1 MDSEVIQTSLDS
13 LYHELD
19 ELRAKNA
26 ARKADIANLRKRIDE
41 SADERDGL
49 NAEVKRLSDEVK
61 KLKSQRDAL
70 NGRVKELKLKRDELR
85 TQAAEKR
92 ETVSKFLDQTQQMS
106 EQIKGS
112 VSELYRQINSLEWY
126 IQTNPLAPKTE
137 RSIIA
142 KIGALELNLAKHKG
156 LRNVKDKLVQLR
168 VEVGALRIQAQATH
182 AELTKTAEESEKVH
196 KSMYELA
203 KKLIEKKKEAD
214 SKHARFLGLN
224 RERREEVSK
233 LRESLERV
241 DQLRAKIGEAKESQ
255 SPRLKGEKVKSKYK
269 EAATEKMRTGGKL
282 SFEEFQALMEDQV
295 SDTDED

>member
-1 MDSEVIQTSLDS
+1 MSTEVIQTSLDN
-13 LYHELD
+13 LYRELD
-19 ELRAKNA
+19 DLKTKNA

-49 NAEVKRLSDEVK
+49 NAEVKKLSDEVK

-70 NGRVKELKLKRDELR
+70 NGRVKQLKLKRDELR

-92 ETVSKFLDQTQQMS
+92 ESLTKLLDQTHLMS

-137 RSIIA
+137 RNIIA
-142 KIGALELNLAKHKG
+142 KISILEHDLAKHKG

-182 AELTKTAEESEKVH
+182 AELMKIAEESEKVH

-203 KKLIEKKKEAD
+203 KKLIERKKEAD
-214 SKHARFLGLN
+214 AKHARFLDLN
-224 RERREEVSK
+224 QERREAVSK
-233 LRESLERV
+233 LRENLERI
-241 DQLRAKIGEAKESQ
+241 DQLRTKIGETKESQ
-255 SPRLKGEKVKSKYK
+255 SPRLKGEKVKSQYK

-282 SFEEFQALMEDQV
+282 SFEEFQALMEDSG

>member
-1 MDSEVIQTSLDS
+1 MSTEVIETSLDN
-13 LYHELD
+13 LYRELD
-19 ELRAKNA
+19 DLKTKNA

-49 NAEVKRLSDEVK
+49 NAEVKKLSDEVK

-70 NGRVKELKLKRDELR
+70 NGRVKQLKMKRDELR

-92 ETVSKFLDQTQQMS
+92 ESLTKLLDQTHLMS

-137 RSIIA
+137 RNIIA
-142 KIGALELNLAKHKG
+142 KISILEHDLAKHKG

-182 AELTKTAEESEKVH
+182 AELMKIAEESEKVH

-203 KKLIEKKKEAD
+203 KKLIERKKEAD
-214 SKHARFLGLN
+214 AKHARFLDLN
-224 RERREEVSK
+224 QERREAVSK
-233 LRESLERV
+233 LRESLERI
-241 DQLRAKIGEAKESQ
+241 DQLRTKIGETKESQ
-255 SPRLKGEKVKSKYK
+255 SPRLKGEKVKSQYK

-282 SFEEFQALMEDQV
+282 SFEEFQALMEDSG